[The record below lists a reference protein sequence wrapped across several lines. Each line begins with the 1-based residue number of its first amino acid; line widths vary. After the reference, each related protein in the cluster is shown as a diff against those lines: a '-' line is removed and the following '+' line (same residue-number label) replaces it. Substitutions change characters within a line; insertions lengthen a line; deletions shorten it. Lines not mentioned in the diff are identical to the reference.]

1 MSDSLFKHS
10 SIMFSSILIANIFAY
25 LYHIFIARYL
35 GPASYGELGSLLAIF
50 MILSV
55 PIGTIQTVITKYI
68 SRFHN
73 RNEDGK
79 VGSLIFSS
87 IKKLFYYGLFAF
99 IFVSVLSPFIA
110 SFLKIDSSIPVII
123 VGFTVLFSVLLPVN
137 RGALQ
142 GLQKFNALAV
152 NNVLEA
158 VFRLLLGI
166 VLVVLGF
173 GVSGALLAFGLGY
186 FVAFL
191 IAFVSLKKYFDKRD
205 GNINVKEI
213 YKFTLPVFLAVL
225 FINLIV
231 NLPTVFIKHFYSSEF
246 TGLWNVSLTLA
257 RIILFLATAIS
268 LVMFAKVSSS
278 SNSLEKK
285 KLFKNSLIYV
295 ILGSLI
301 VSLIFFFFSK
311 EILVILFGSAYS
323 NGAIILKWMGF
334 GISLIAVLQL
344 KMNYILA
351 SKYIFIES

>member
-10 SIMFSSILIANIFAY
+10 SIMFSSIMIANVFAY
-25 LYHIFIARYL
+25 IFHIFMARSL
-35 GPASYGELGSLLAIF
+35 GPALYGEFGSLLAIF
-50 MILSV
+50 MILAV
-55 PIGTIQTVITKYI
+55 PVGTIQTVITKYI
-68 SRFHN
+68 ARFHS

-99 IFVSVLSPFIA
+99 IFVSLLSPFIA
-110 SFLKIDSSIPVII
+110 DFLHIDSSIPVII
-123 VGFTVLFSVLLPVN
+123 VGLTVLFSVILPVN

-173 GVSGALLAFGLGY
+173 GVNGALLAFGLGY
-186 FVAFL
+186 FIAFL

-231 NLPTVFIKHFYSSEF
+231 NLPTVFIKHYYTAEF
-246 TGLWNVSLTLA
+246 TGLWNVALTLA
-257 RIILFLATAIS
+257 RIILFVSSSIS
-268 LVMFAKVSSS
+268 LVMFSKISSTS
-278 SNSLEKK
+278 DETEKK
-285 KLFKNSLIYV
+285 DIFWKSFFYV
-295 ILGSLI
+295 
-301 VSLIFFFFSK
+301 
-311 EILVILFGSAYS
+311 
-323 NGAIILKWMGF
+323 
-334 GISLIAVLQL
+334 
-344 KMNYILA
+344 
-351 SKYIFIES
+351 